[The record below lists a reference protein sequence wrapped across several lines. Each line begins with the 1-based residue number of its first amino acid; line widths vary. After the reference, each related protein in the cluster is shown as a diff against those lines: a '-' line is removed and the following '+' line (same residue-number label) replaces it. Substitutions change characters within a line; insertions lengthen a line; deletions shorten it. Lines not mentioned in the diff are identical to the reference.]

1 MKKNILIVIFIV
13 VGMFFALKFND
24 HNRNKSISACIVAQ
38 KKKTEEVA
46 EKFDVNEAKKFCEK
60 IIKKK

>member
-13 VGMFFALKFND
+13 VGMIFALKFND

-38 KKKTEEVA
+38 KNKA
-46 EKFDVNEAKKFCEK
+46 ENFDINEAKKL
-60 IIKKK
+60 

>member
-1 MKKNILIVIFIV
+1 MKKNILMVILIV
-13 VGMFFALKFND
+13 VGMIVVLKFND
-24 HNRNKSISACIVAQ
+24 HNRNKSISACTVAQ
-38 KKKTEEVA
+38 KKKAEKKA

>member
-1 MKKNILIVIFIV
+1 MKKNILMVILIV
-13 VGMFFALKFND
+13 VGMIFALKFND

-38 KKKTEEVA
+38 KNKAENKA